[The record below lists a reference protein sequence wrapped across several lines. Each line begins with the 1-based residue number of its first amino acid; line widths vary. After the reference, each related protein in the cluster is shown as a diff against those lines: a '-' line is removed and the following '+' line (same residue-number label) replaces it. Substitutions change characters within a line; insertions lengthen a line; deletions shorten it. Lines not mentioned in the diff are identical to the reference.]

1 MLIPWPLILKV
12 FSRARLCCGI
22 STQAGIIAAFH
33 KALPNWRCSWSVTTQ
48 RHAWWIYSNSRLVI
62 FGFFFLLENLFSRDN
77 QRLGCQV
84 SNLTIFSFSSYHF
97 FLSLV
102 NASKVL
108 KLTQVLKIYRQVCI
122 TFWYPWNADVLLED
136 IINSI

>member
-22 STQAGIIAAFH
+22 STQAGIITAFH

-48 RHAWWIYSNSRLVI
+48 RHAWWIYSSSRLVI
-62 FGFFFLLENLFSRDN
+62 FGFFFFLLENLFSRDN

-84 SNLTIFSFSSYHF
+84 SNLTIFSFSSYYF
-97 FLSLV
+97 FFISSECKQS
-102 NASKVL
+102 A
-108 KLTQVLKIYRQVCI
+108 KIDPSSENLQTGMHYI
-122 TFWYPWNADVLLED
+122 LIPLECWCCVGRYH
-136 IINSI
+136 